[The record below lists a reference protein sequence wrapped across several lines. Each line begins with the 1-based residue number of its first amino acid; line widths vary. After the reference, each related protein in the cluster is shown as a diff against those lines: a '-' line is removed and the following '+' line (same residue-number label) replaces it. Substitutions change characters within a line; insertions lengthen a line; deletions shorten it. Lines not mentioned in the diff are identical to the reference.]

1 MEISAYFLSMKRN
14 CSMNS
19 IELPLV
25 WYFTGAT
32 AYMYQLLGD
41 AGCCL
46 QRSDV
51 AWGVWHF

>member
-14 CSMNS
+14 CSLNS

-32 AYMYQLLGD
+32 AYTAYVVYLPEMYQDQEIRL
-41 AGCCL
+41 
-46 QRSDV
+46 R
-51 AWGVWHF
+51 